1 MCGELRGLHDRLKAT
16 TVYVTHDQTEAM
28 SLGRQDRGHEQ
39 WRDRADGRPRE
50 IYDRPSSVF
59 VADFIGSPPMNL
71 LTFNGSLEPGRGS
84 VRVGQAEVGIP
95 APREAMAGRDLVL
108 GVRPE
113 HVRLERWRRCGA
125 KFSGRNTSAPPRSSP
140 SRPQMAWSKR
150 DSHRRSKRRSAIR
163 WASSSGLTASRCSTP
178 VLAVRFAQRSMTMCK
193 QQSPHMSEVTLD
205 GVSKR
210 FGATQAVS
218 DCR

>member
-1 MCGELRGLHDRLKAT
+1 MAFLMDEPLGALDSELREVMCGELRGLHDRLKAT

-28 SLGRQDRGHEQ
+28 SLGDKIAVMSNGVIEQ
-39 WRDRADGRPRE
+39 MGAPRE

-71 LTFNGSLEPGRGS
+71 LTFNDSLEPGRGS

-113 HVRLERWRRCGA
+113 HVRLNDGA
-125 KFSGRNTSAPPRSSP
+125 RLRGEVLGTEYLGTTQIVTVTTTNGVVKARLPSTLKASIGDSVGLEFRPDRISLFDAGSGR
-140 SRPQMAWSKR
+140 
-150 DSHRRSKRRSAIR
+150 AIR
-163 WASSSGLTASRCSTP
+163 TALYDH
-178 VLAVRFAQRSMTMCK
+178 VQ
-193 QQSPHMSEVTLD
+193 
-205 GVSKR
+205 
-210 FGATQAVS
+210 ATEPAHV
-218 DCR
+218 